1 MNIAHSSFCIGT
13 RIPWRPVRQA
23 PLPTVSHSDASPL
36 WAINALTFV
45 ASIGTGV
52 VWNGVAFVAKHAYE
66 YDRIQTLALYVAMG
80 GVYVL
85 GAMTAGRGIRLVEK
99 RIAPRTLLGLIL
111 VVESLICLGPMF
123 TMSQVMLWTIGIGV
137 SLLSSWVWP
146 IVESYVT
153 AGRHGE
159 DMRNSIGW
167 WNLSWTIAVAA
178 SLWLMAPM
186 IEHDAQMAL
195 VILGPFNA
203 LGLIP
208 LIWFRCRPGAHDDQL
223 SAASVGREYQLL
235 LHAARVLLPLS
246 YVLNA
251 AMSPLLPY
259 LFERFDLNAWWETP
273 VAATW
278 MSVRVVA
285 MTLMWRLGF
294 WHGRWGTLLL
304 GGLTM
309 CGGFAL
315 IVLSP
320 ALWVMMMGLAT
331 FGAGMGVI
339 YYAAIYYAM
348 AVGKAEVDAGG
359 THEALIGL
367 GYTMGPIA
375 GFVGIGLGG
384 AMRNAGWQIW
394 DGTGIVVVV
403 LMLTGAGAAGA
414 VRPYF
419 TARKRR

>member
-1 MNIAHSSFCIGT
+1 MS
-13 RIPWRPVRQA
+13 
-23 PLPTVSHSDASPL
+23 
-36 WAINALTFV
+36 
-45 ASIGTGV
+45 
-52 VWNGVAFVAKHAYE
+52 
-66 YDRIQTLALYVAMG
+66 
-80 GVYVL
+80 
-85 GAMTAGRGIRLVEK
+85 AGRGIRLVEK

-111 VVESLICLGPMF
+111 VVESLICLGPIF
-123 TMSQVMLWTIGIGV
+123 TMSQIMLWSIGIVV

-153 AGRHGE
+153 AGRHGQ

-195 VILGPFNA
+195 VVLGPTNA
-203 LGLIP
+203 LGLIA
-208 LIWFRCRPGAHDDQL
+208 LIWFQRRPGAHDDHV

-259 LFERFDLNAWWETP
+259 LFERFDLNASWETP

-285 MTLMWRLGF
+285 MSLMWRLGF
-294 WHGRWGTLLL
+294 WHGRWGSLLL
-304 GGLTM
+304 GGLAM

-331 FGAGMGVI
+331 FGAGMGII

-359 THEALIGL
+359 THEALIGV
-367 GYTMGPIA
+367 GYTIGPLA
-375 GFVGIGLGG
+375 GFVGIGLGS
-384 AMRNAGWQIW
+384 AMRSAGWQIW

-403 LMLTGAGAAGA
+403 LMLTGVGAAGA

-419 TARKRR
+419 VARNRR